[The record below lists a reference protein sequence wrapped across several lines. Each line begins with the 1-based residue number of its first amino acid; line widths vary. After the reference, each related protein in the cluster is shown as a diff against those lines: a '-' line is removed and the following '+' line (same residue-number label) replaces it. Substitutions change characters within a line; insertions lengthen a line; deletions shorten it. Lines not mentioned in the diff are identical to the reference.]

1 MTGIAP
7 TVESVLPQIAVGRRL
22 LALTGLVLLAVV
34 IQITLLPQLRVADGI
49 GDLVVVAVSLAGWY
63 RGPLV
68 GLLAGFFAGLAVEL
82 STPSGTLGVL
92 ALVYLSVGAFSGRF
106 ASGPRPSGLMTPLLR
121 VIGVAAVVQVALLGV
136 QILLGASVSGS
147 AFLTRILVPSVAL
160 TVLVAAPLLGVADR
174 VMGSPRVVEPFM
186 GG

>member
-1 MTGIAP
+1 MTTNKMWG
-7 TVESVLPQIAVGRRL
+7 
-22 LALTGLVLLAVV
+22 
-34 IQITLLPQLRVADGI
+34 
-49 GDLVVVAVSLAGWY
+49 
-63 RGPLV
+63 
-68 GLLAGFFAGLAVEL
+68 
-82 STPSGTLGVL
+82 
-92 ALVYLSVGAFSGRF
+92 GRF

-174 VMGSPRVVEPFM
+174 VMGSPRVIEPFM